1 MKNRAPGEKTVF
13 SDLFERT
20 FVPVFS
26 WGTQNLKLL
35 MPVLQCNIVRQMLL
49 ILEGLVPVKKEDEQA
64 VSMSSKDSQDG
75 KLYFITFPGKYFV
88 VLGFQLVFDLL
99 YLNELSNVF
108 S

>member
-1 MKNRAPGEKTVF
+1 M
-13 SDLFERT
+13 
-20 FVPVFS
+20 PVFS

-75 KLYFITFPGKYFV
+75 KLVCFTGASIFYV
-88 VLGFQLVFDLL
+88 
-99 YLNELSNVF
+99 
-108 S
+108 